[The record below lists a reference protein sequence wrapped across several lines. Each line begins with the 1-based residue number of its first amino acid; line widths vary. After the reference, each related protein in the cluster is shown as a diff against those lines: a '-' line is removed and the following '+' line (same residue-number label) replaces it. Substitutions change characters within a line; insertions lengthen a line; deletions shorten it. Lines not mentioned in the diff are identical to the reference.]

1 MTAVRVGTR
10 GFMYRYKVPLSEL
23 QWVDTRVR
31 FRWTMRKIY
40 GNGMGRGRDP
50 FSNVQRTASV
60 EFLFTLLTPR
70 ALCSRPPLVLRTIVL
85 LFQILFSRRAF
96 NPILFS
102 LPVHSNR
109 ITFFSSSTVYIFL
122 FIEKLEAMKGR
133 DRPIEERNLEI
144 SKIPLKLANP

>member
-60 EFLFTLLTPR
+60 EFLFTLLTP
-70 ALCSRPPLVLRTIVL
+70 AHFVLVRHSSFEPSSYSSKSCFLGERLTR
-85 LFQILFSRRAF
+85 FSS
-96 NPILFS
+96 PS
-102 LPVHSNR
+102 VHSNR
-109 ITFFSSSTVYIFL
+109 ITFFSSPTVYIFL